1 MRYYRMEQDDRIHH
15 LPQLQNWFQ
24 VINEK
29 YLHNGYYHLIPDK
42 TMVYIRHDE
51 NVVFPDIMIHPFQC
65 CTETIKNKII
75 QFEPNMGYKTIFLVD
90 KYNKNFQKYF
100 IPFLSE
106 YDCIHTKSVTNRDKS
121 KIDKLVLKKAKIPN
135 NKAIFL
141 LAGVNTRCIVARV
154 DFIEGMLR
162 SGTYGLKLTKVELEE
177 DEND

>member
-1 MRYYRMEQDDRIHH
+1 M
-15 LPQLQNWFQ
+15 
-24 VINEK
+24 
-29 YLHNGYYHLIPDK
+29 
-42 TMVYIRHDE
+42 
-51 NVVFPDIMIHPFQC
+51 
-65 CTETIKNKII
+65 
-75 QFEPNMGYKTIFLVD
+75 VD
-90 KYNKNFQKYF
+90 KYNKNVQKYF

-135 NKAIFL
+135 NKASFL

-154 DFIEGMLR
+154 DLIEGMLR